1 MAERSRPIPPDLTRE
16 EVDEICHPL
25 VQNAAKVRF
34 LRGMGIKVEQRP
46 DGSPL
51 VSREHYV
58 QVRQRAASAGSQL
71 MDDAAVTSDG
81 PAWGVH

>member
-1 MAERSRPIPPDLTRE
+1 MSDAQRPAPPDLTRAE
-16 EVDEICHPL
+16 IDEICHPL

-34 LRGMGIKVEQRP
+34 LRGLGVNVEQRP

-58 QVRQRAASAGSQL
+58 EVRTRRAGGKQLESATAGHN
-71 MDDAAVTSDG
+71 G
-81 PAWGVH
+81 PRWGTH

>member
-1 MAERSRPIPPDLTRE
+1 MAESSRPAPPDLTRAE
-16 EVDEICHPL
+16 IDEICHPL

-34 LRGMGIKVEQRP
+34 LQGLGVKVERRP

-58 QVRQRAASAGSQL
+58 KVRGGGGTPAAAETAGP
-71 MDDAAVTSDG
+71 V
-81 PAWGVH
+81 WGVH

>member
-1 MAERSRPIPPDLTRE
+1 MAESSRPAPPDLTRAE
-16 EVDEICHPL
+16 IDEICHPL

-34 LRGMGIKVEQRP
+34 LQGLGVKVERRP

-58 QVRQRAASAGSQL
+58 KVRGGVLAPEVATEG
-71 MDDAAVTSDG
+71 G
-81 PAWGVH
+81 PVWGVH